1 MGIQRRNLNIVFH
14 DIQPETLYGS
24 IRHSAMQGAGQA
36 GISAAGVS
44 LDVFQSVARLRY
56 PACSYEEIAN
66 IHRQMTRNMYMDPD
80 MGAPV
85 PSVFHLLVRMGQ
97 RVLRYAG
104 DGVVCDFSETM
115 AWRSVSLELGQDLFT
130 TAFLAYEDLLRGL
143 PTRQELAWDATIRT
157 NDHRLHAVLNKGLA
171 ENHCHLGGT
180 TQAFPLTWAALMNF
194 PAALPAVEKMLERNL
209 HPQISR
215 GYADNVWPWRERILW
230 AQHLRLELFLRLEEG
245 AGHSVERD
253 EHSADLGMEEGFY
266 AVQNMRHRLKAARFC
281 FGACVPQYKAQ
292 SVVLDYA
299 LRQSDCANGLLK
311 RHTRLLSGERSFLY
325 RCFRACFNG
334 TFRAEEQNWF
344 YLYLLIK
351 ENFRSE
357 IVQTNSQAGFYNFM
371 KYQDRKDTAYDKLP
385 GYRAEALRLAVNANR
400 DSQGITNF
408 EARIAPKKTPE
419 ELRRQLKE
427 NENYIQFAGG
437 IRPGDRHFYVYH
449 FIKKPDSD
457 DKKYF
462 DRPRNFLV
470 RRTCR
475 QQARA
480 IAHELLHSQDFCNSV
495 FGIDAANLE
504 IGCRPETFAVEFRY
518 LRGIT
523 PIHDHGAFLDRSTT
537 PHIYAT
543 YHAGEDFLDIADGL
557 RAIDEAIRFLN
568 LRRGDRIAHALALGV
583 EPEVHY
589 EFKRQRF
596 ILPKQDLLDNV
607 VWLLFRSGELGIDLK
622 PQLRAHLEY
631 LSDKLFFEIY
641 GKRLPTANR
650 YQYYCSMQLRGDAP
664 ELYYTLDYRRQDRIT
679 ATLKNHYDAY
689 RADPSPGLA
698 AYRESEEIRRLCQ
711 CYHFDE
717 ECREKGKKL
726 EEYKVDSGYI
736 AFIRQMQDGL
746 IQDFAHKGIMIE
758 CNPTSNYLIGT
769 FRRYDR
775 HPIFRFNNA
784 RLVPTDGVLA
794 PTPQLSVSIN
804 TDDLGVFDTTLENE
818 YAILAASLE
827 RMTNQ
832 DGTRRYTND
841 SIYQYLD
848 NVREMGLE
856 QSFYTRLLHT
866 STEPTEACR
875 SRERSNEPGNSE
887 PFYS

>member
-1 MGIQRRNLNIVFH
+1 MGTQRCNLNIVFH

-24 IRHSAMQGAGQA
+24 IRHSTMQGTGQV

-44 LDVFQSVARLRY
+44 PDVFQSVARLRY
-56 PACSYEEIAN
+56 PSYSYEEIGN
-66 IHRQMTRNMYMDPD
+66 IHRQMTQNMIMESD
-80 MGAPV
+80 MGASV
-85 PSVFHLLVRMGQ
+85 SSVFHLLVRMGQ
-97 RVLRYAG
+97 RVLRHAG

-143 PTRQELAWDATIRT
+143 PARQELAWDAIIRT
-157 NDHRLHAVLNKGLA
+157 NDHRLHAVLHKGLA

-194 PAALPAVEKMLERNL
+194 PAALPPVEKMLERNL

-245 AGHSVERD
+245 TGR
-253 EHSADLGMEEGFY
+253 SAELDMEEGFY
-266 AVQNMRHRLKAARFC
+266 AVQSMRRRLKAARFC
-281 FGACVPQYKAQ
+281 FGARIPQYKAPP
-292 SVVLDYA
+292 VVLDYA

-334 TFRAEEQNWF
+334 TFQAQEQNWF

-371 KYQDRKDTAYDKLP
+371 KYQNRKDTAYDKLP
-385 GYRAEALRLAVNANR
+385 GYHAEALRLAVNANR
-400 DSQGITNF
+400 DSQGITSF

-419 ELRRQLKE
+419 ALRRQLEE
-427 NENYIQFAGG
+427 NENYIRYAGG
-437 IRPGDRHFYVYH
+437 LRPGDRHFYVYH
-449 FIKKPDSD
+449 FIKRPDSD
-457 DKKYF
+457 DDKHF
-462 DRPRNFLV
+462 DRPRNFPV
-470 RRTCR
+470 RRDCR

-480 IAHELLHSQDFCNSV
+480 IAHELLYSQAFCSCV
-495 FGIDAANLE
+495 LGIDAANLE

-523 PIHDHGAFLDRSTT
+523 PIQDHGAFLDRSTA

-589 EFKRQRF
+589 EFKRRHF

-607 VWLLFRSGELGIDLK
+607 VWLLFRSGELGIDIK

-664 ELYYTLDYRRQDRIT
+664 ELYYTLDYQRQDRIT
-679 ATLKNHYDAY
+679 ATLKDHYDAY

-717 ECREKGKKL
+717 ECRTEGKKL
-726 EEYKVDSGYI
+726 EEYKVGSDYI

-746 IQDFAHKGIMIE
+746 AQDFAHKGIMIE

-784 RLVPTDGVLA
+784 RLIPTDGVFTS
-794 PTPQLSVSIN
+794 TPQLSVSIN

-818 YAILAASLE
+818 YAILAASLG
-827 RMTNQ
+827 RMTDQ
-832 DGTRRYTND
+832 TGKRRYTDD

-856 QSFYTRLLHT
+856 QSFYTRLLRT
-866 STEPTEACR
+866 STDPAEAHR
-875 SRERSNEPGNSE
+875 SQERSKGLWDDE
-887 PFYS
+887 PFYSQKS